1 MKRPPSLQF
10 NDRAVILSPAGKID
24 GYVVQD
30 AAAVL
35 EGWGLRPEISE
46 NALCDAGRFS
56 GSVAQRLS
64 DLQRAFDDPDVKLI
78 LCSRGGYGTAHLLG
92 KLNFSGIK
100 RNPKWLVGYSD
111 ITLLH
116 AALQTHGIASLHGPM
131 AQHFSDE
138 GAEDIAVRYTKTVLA
153 GQSPEYR
160 IPVGEKSSLLNR
172 KGEATGKLFGGNLSV
187 FCGLLGSKY
196 VRIPRGGIL
205 FIEDI
210 GETPY
215 RVDRMIYHL
224 KLAGIFERIS
234 GLIVGQFTGY
244 EEDSQMYSP
253 LQESIRE
260 AVSEYDFPLCF
271 NFPVGHVKLNFP
283 LIMGGT
289 AALRVEEEFISFIQ

>member
-35 EGWGLRPEISE
+35 ESWGLRPEIGE
-46 NALCDAGRFS
+46 NAFGDAGRFS
-56 GSVAQRLS
+56 GSVEQRLF
-64 DLQRAFDDPDVKLI
+64 DLQKAFDDPEVKLVF
-78 LCSRGGYGTAHLLG
+78 CSRGGYGAVHLLE
-92 KLNFSGIK
+92 KLDFTQIK
-100 RNPKWLVGYSD
+100 KNPKWIVGYSD

-116 AALQTHGIASLHGPM
+116 AALQSCGIASIHGPM

-138 GAEDIAVRYTKTVLA
+138 GAEDVAVRYMKSILA
-153 GQSPEYR
+153 GQSVHYR
-160 IPVGEKSSLLNR
+160 IPVGESDLLNR
-172 KGEATGKLFGGNLSV
+172 QGNAVGRLFGGNLSV
-187 FCGLLGSKY
+187 FCSLLGSKY
-196 VRIPRGGIL
+196 TKIPGGGIF

-210 GETPY
+210 AEMPY
-215 RVDRMIYHL
+215 RVDRMICQL
-224 KLAGIFERIS
+224 KLAGIFSRIK
-234 GLIVGQFTGY
+234 GLVVGQFTGY
-244 EEDSQMYSP
+244 EEDDQMYLP

-260 AVSEYDFPLCF
+260 AVSEYDFPVCF

-289 AALRVEEEFISFIQ
+289 IALRVEEEFISFIQ